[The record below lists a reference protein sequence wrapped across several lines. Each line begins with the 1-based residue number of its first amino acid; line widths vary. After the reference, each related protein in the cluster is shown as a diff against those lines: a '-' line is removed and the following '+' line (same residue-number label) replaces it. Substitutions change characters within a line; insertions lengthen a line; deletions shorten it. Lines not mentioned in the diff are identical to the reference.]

1 MAHYAILDD
10 NNIVINVIYGKDE
23 DDGDIDWEGHYS
35 EITGMTCKR
44 TSYNTVANQHPTKEP
59 FRKNYASI
67 GFTYDED
74 RDAFIPPKDY
84 PSWVLNEETC
94 RWEAPIPHPDP
105 TVYYIWDEDTVN
117 WVINQEYYDSL
128 EQNE

>member
-1 MAHYAILDD
+1 MAHYVILDET
-10 NNIVINVIYGKDE
+10 NVVINVFVGKDE
-23 DDGDIDWEGHYS
+23 DGDMDWEQHYS
-35 EITGMTCKR
+35 EVVGMTCKR
-44 TSYNTVANQHPTKEP
+44 TSYNTVGNQHPSKEP

-67 GFTYDED
+67 GFTYDEN

-105 TVYYIWDEDTVN
+105 TVYYLWDEDVVN
-117 WVINQEYYDSL
+117 WVINQDYYDSL